1 MTHEHSVTFWGR
13 RRFVITVN
21 IPQLDTLGDKIMANL
36 SNISSALDSLSAT
49 LDSELTEIH
58 DALANMQGPTQ
69 EEIDAVAQRVADLRD
84 RIANI
89 IP

>member
-1 MTHEHSVTFWGR
+1 MLFP
-13 RRFVITVN
+13 FVITVK
-21 IPQLDTLGDKIMANL
+21 IPQLDILGDKIMANL

-49 LDSELTEIH
+49 LDNELTEIH